1 MSSSA
6 SRTVWSGDSVCGS
19 VVMTDSTG
27 ASTST
32 LDATSGPTRLPKMS
46 RSVRTPTRT
55 PSGVVTKTESPVPV
69 RWIARRHAPIDV
81 PGVTVTGSRRPIS
94 RNGAAASEG
103 TRAATARS
111 VRSATPRVYADP
123 IGDAVAAAGAGYPRA
138 GGSRPSDRRRPGH
151 RVRLRLR
158 VRRAVRTPRVRD
170 RRRLADAHGVEVR
183 DRGVARLGGR
193 PRPPDGPRRAALR
206 VASGPAGGDWPGAVL
221 RLEHGDVLRG
231 DRGGPAVARRAHRL
245 HLPAGGGGA
254 RAAARATARRPAGMD
269 RARHRGRGRRAGRRG
284 DLG

>member
-6 SRTVWSGDSVCGS
+6 SRTVWSGDSVWGS
-19 VVMTDSTG
+19 IVMTDSTG
-27 ASTST
+27 ASTSM

-46 RSVRTPTRT
+46 RSVRTPART

-123 IGDAVAAAGAGYPRA
+123 IGDAVGATGGGYPRA
-138 GGSRPSDRRRPGH
+138 GGSRPPDGHRPRR

-158 VRRAVRTPRVRD
+158 VRRPVRAPGVRD
-170 RRRLADAHGVEVR
+170 GRRLADADGVAVR
-183 DRGVARLGGR
+183 DRGHARVGGR
-193 PRPPDGPRRAALR
+193 PGPPDGARRASLR
-206 VASGPAGGDWPGAVL
+206 VAEDPARRDRARAVL
-221 RLEHGDVLRG
+221 RLEHGDVLR
-231 DRGGPAVARRAHRL
+231 
-245 HLPAGGGGA
+245 
-254 RAAARATARRPAGMD
+254 
-269 RARHRGRGRRAGRRG
+269 
-284 DLG
+284 